1 METKNGIE
9 AFYAKTRQQW
19 RRWLKKNSQSE
30 KSICLI
36 IYHKKSKTKCIPYN
50 EAIEEALCYGWID
63 SRADKRD
70 PESFYQRFSPRKANS
85 NWSNRNIER
94 VERMVKGSFFCVIH
108 KFSSAHFVRQCT
120 NGFECITFRGAE
132 RNRHDH
138 YGSATV
144 WGSTGAQALS
154 EPAHL
159 LRIQGAHSL
168 REMNRNAKPK
178 YADTAVK

>member
-9 AFYAKTRQQW
+9 AFYAKTRLQW

-30 KSICLI
+30 KFVCLI
-36 IYHKKSKTKCIPYN
+36 VYHKKSKTKCIPYN

-94 VERMVKGSFFCVIH
+94 VERMVKEGLMTEHGQKLIDVA
-108 KFSSAHFVRQCT
+108 KQTGRW
-120 NGFECITFRGAE
+120 GAVAA
-132 RNRHDH
+132 R
-138 YGSATV
+138 
-144 WGSTGAQALS
+144 
-154 EPAHL
+154 
-159 LRIQGAHSL
+159 
-168 REMNRNAKPK
+168 
-178 YADTAVK
+178 